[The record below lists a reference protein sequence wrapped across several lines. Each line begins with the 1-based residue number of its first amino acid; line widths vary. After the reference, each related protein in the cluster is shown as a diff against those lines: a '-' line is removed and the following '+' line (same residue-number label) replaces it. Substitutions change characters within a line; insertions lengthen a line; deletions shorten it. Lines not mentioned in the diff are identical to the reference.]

1 MVIKTRLKIYGQ
13 ENNFCRR
20 QKSNTGVFGGM
31 LRNCQEQR
39 FLYSKSG
46 GNFCTCD
53 LTCLHLF
60 KRDGSKGT

>member
-39 FLYSKSG
+39 FFIQQIWWQL
-46 GNFCTCD
+46 
-53 LTCLHLF
+53 LHLRF
-60 KRDGSKGT
+60 DLSSSFQKGWE

>member
-46 GNFCTCD
+46 GNFER
-53 LTCLHLF
+53 F
-60 KRDGSKGT
+60 NSF